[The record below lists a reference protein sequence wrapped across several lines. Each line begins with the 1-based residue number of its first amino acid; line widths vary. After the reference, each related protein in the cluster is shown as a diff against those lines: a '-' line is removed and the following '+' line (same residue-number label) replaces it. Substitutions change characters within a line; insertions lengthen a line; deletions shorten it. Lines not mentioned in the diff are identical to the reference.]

1 MFPLSNLMKSFV
13 RKGTLNVIDADG
25 KRHVFEGKAEGP
37 QVTFR
42 LHDKSLYRKLTFK
55 PEMTTGE
62 AYMDGTLTFEE
73 GTTLKEF
80 LHFFKLNGEG
90 LGAHPLQKVLRKISK
105 TFRTFQQSNKK
116 GQVTRHVSHHYDL
129 GNDFFK
135 LFLDASMVYTCA
147 YFRNEDDTL
156 EVAQRNKLRLA
167 VTKLDLK
174 PGQKVLDIGCG
185 WGDLAMYIAS
195 VADVKVV
202 GVTLSVEQCKLA
214 NERAKK
220 AGLDDRVEFR
230 MLDYRDLDEKFDRI
244 ISIGMFEQVGVGHFE
259 EFFQK
264 INSLMPDDG
273 IMLLHSIGH
282 MSPPGT
288 TSPWFRK
295 YIFPNGYSPS
305 LSEVYEVLERNNLWV
320 LDMENLRL
328 HYAKTL
334 YHWNERFQANRDKVV
349 EMYDERFAR
358 MWEFYLQSAE
368 MVFRTGPN
376 FVFHMQLS
384 RNRDAAPIT
393 RDYMVDAQRSLEK
406 LEKTLDLEY

>member
-1 MFPLSNLMKSFV
+1 MKAFV
-13 RKGTLNVIDADG
+13 KKGTLNVIDADG
-25 KRHVFEGKAEGP
+25 KRHVFQGTEGP
-37 QVTFR
+37 SVTFR

-73 GTTLKEF
+73 GSTLKDF
-80 LHFFKLNGEG
+80 LYFFKMNGES
-90 LGAHPLQKVLRKISK
+90 LGSHPLQKVLRGISK

-116 GQVTRHVSHHYDL
+116 GQVQKHVSHHYDL

-135 LFLDASMVYTCA
+135 LFLDEQMVYTCA
-147 YFRNEDDTL
+147 YFRNDDDTL

-185 WGDLAMYIAS
+185 WGDLALYIAS

-202 GVTLSVEQCKLA
+202 GVTLSTEQQKLA
-214 NERAKK
+214 TERAEK
-220 AGLDDRVEFR
+220 AGLADRVEFR
-230 MLDYRDLDEKFDRI
+230 LSDYRDVDEKFDRI
-244 ISIGMFEQVGVGHFE
+244 ISIGMFEQVGIQHFD
-259 EFFQK
+259 EFFAQL
-264 INSLMPDDG
+264 NHMMPDDG
-273 IMLLHSIGH
+273 IALLHSIGH
-282 MSPPGT
+282 MSPPGI

-305 LSEVYEVLERNNLWV
+305 LSEVYASLERNNLWA

-334 YHWNERFQANRDKVV
+334 DHWHTRFQDNREQVV

-358 MWEFYLQSAE
+358 MWEFYLLSAE

-376 FVFHMQLS
+376 FVFHLQLS
-384 RNRDAAPIT
+384 RNRDAAPLT
-393 RDYMVDAQRSLEK
+393 RDYMVDAQRKLEE
-406 LEKTLDLEY
+406 LEKTIDMNF